1 MAVNLKTL
9 CLNTVFP
16 TYLLNLACRRTMRKI
31 IHLDADCF
39 FAAIEMR
46 DDPSLINRPI
56 AVGGRSELRGVISTC
71 NYEAR
76 RYGVHSAMPTRTA
89 KRLCPDLLVLPHRM
103 EAYREASMQM
113 RSIFYEFTEL
123 VEPLSLDEAFL
134 DVSDSEFHQG
144 SATLI
149 AKEIRARIQRDV
161 GITVSA
167 GIAPNKF
174 LAKIASDWNK
184 PNGQFV
190 ITPAKVAE
198 FVAQLPVKKIYGVG
212 KAMAARLAES
222 SIFTCSDLHKFSV
235 FELTQR
241 YGQMGTRLY
250 HLSRGV
256 DNRAVNV
263 DRRRKSLSVENTF
276 AQDLASATNCLNE
289 IPALCQQLAIR
300 LRRVDD
306 DYKIIKLF
314 VKIKFNDFSI
324 TTIERSATTVSLDE
338 LNNLCI
344 EAYNRKNMPVR
355 LLGVGVRFIDLR
367 EGNEF
372 LQLPLFKDELMF
384 NDKLDNEPHTD
395 FHSIGRA
402 PTPDPDLRVDADV
415 SAFSI

>member
-1 MAVNLKTL
+1 
-9 CLNTVFP
+9 
-16 TYLLNLACRRTMRKI
+16 MRKI

-46 DDPSLINRPI
+46 DDPSLVNRPI
-56 AVGGRSELRGVISTC
+56 AVGGRSESRGVISTC

-76 RYGVHSAMPTRTA
+76 RFGVRSAMPTSHA

-103 EAYREASMQM
+103 DAYREASLQM
-113 RSIFYEFTEL
+113 RSIFYEYTEL
-123 VEPLSLDEAFL
+123 IEPLSLDEAFL

-149 AKEIRARIQRDV
+149 AREIRARIHKEI

-190 ITPAKVAE
+190 ITPEKVSE

-212 KAMAARLAES
+212 KAMTNKLAELN
-222 SIFTCSDLHKFSV
+222 IFNCSDLHKFSV

-241 YGQMGTRLY
+241 FGQMGTRLY

-256 DNRAVNV
+256 DERQVNA

-276 AQDLASATNCLNE
+276 AQDLPGLAQCQNE

-306 DYKIIKLF
+306 DYQIVKLL
-314 VKIKFNDFSI
+314 VKLKFSDFST
-324 TTIERSATTVSLDE
+324 TTIERSASTVSLSE
-338 LNNLCI
+338 LQSLCA
-344 EAYNRKNMPVR
+344 EAYERKAMPVR
-355 LLGVGVRFIDLR
+355 LIGVGVRFIDLR
-367 EGNEF
+367 EGKEL
-372 LQLPLFKDELMF
+372 LQLPLFSPDC
-384 NDKLDNEPHTD
+384 
-395 FHSIGRA
+395 FHEGFKQ
-402 PTPDPDLRVDADV
+402 PQTLTVG
-415 SAFSI
+415 

>member
-1 MAVNLKTL
+1 
-9 CLNTVFP
+9 
-16 TYLLNLACRRTMRKI
+16 MRKI

-46 DDPSLINRPI
+46 DDPSLVNRPI
-56 AVGGRSELRGVISTC
+56 AVGGHSESRGVISTC

-76 RYGVHSAMPTRTA
+76 RFGVRSAMPTSHA

-103 EAYREASMQM
+103 DAYRETSLQM
-113 RSIFYEFTEL
+113 RSIFYEYTEL

-144 SATLI
+144 SATRI
-149 AKEIRARIQRDV
+149 AQEIRARIHKEI

-190 ITPAKVAE
+190 ITPAKVPE
-198 FVAQLPVKKIYGVG
+198 FIAQLPVKKIYGVG
-212 KAMAARLAES
+212 KAMAAKLAELN
-222 SIFTCSDLHKFSV
+222 IFTCSDLHKFSV

-241 YGQMGTRLY
+241 FGQMGARLH
-250 HLSRGV
+250 HLSHGIDERKV
-256 DNRAVNV
+256 TP

-276 AQDLASATNCLNE
+276 TQDLPSLPHCLRE
-289 IPALCQQLAIR
+289 LPALSQQLAIR

-306 DYKIIKLF
+306 DYKVVKLY
-314 VKIKFNDFSI
+314 VKIKFSDFST
-324 TTIERSATTVSLDE
+324 TTIERSASAVSVSE
-338 LNNLCI
+338 LQSLCA
-344 EAYNRKNMPVR
+344 EAYERKHLPVR

-367 EGNEF
+367 ERNSF
-372 LQLPLFKDELMF
+372 FQLPLFASEL
-384 NDKLDNEPHTD
+384 LSSEVI
-395 FHSIGRA
+395 S
-402 PTPDPDLRVDADV
+402 
-415 SAFSI
+415 S

>member
-1 MAVNLKTL
+1 
-9 CLNTVFP
+9 
-16 TYLLNLACRRTMRKI
+16 MRKI

-46 DDPSLINRPI
+46 DDPSLVNRPI
-56 AVGGRSELRGVISTC
+56 AVGGHSEHRGVLSTC

-76 RYGVHSAMPTRTA
+76 RYGIHSAMPTRTA

-113 RSIFYEFTEL
+113 RNIFYEYTDII
-123 VEPLSLDEAFL
+123 EPLSLDEAFL
-134 DVSDSEFHQG
+134 DVSDSGFHHG

-149 AKEIRARIQRDV
+149 AQEIRAKIKKQI

-184 PNGQFV
+184 PDGQFV
-190 ITPAKVAE
+190 ITPAQVPD

-212 KAMAARLAES
+212 KSMAAKLSEAN
-222 SIFTCSDLHKFSV
+222 IFTCSDLQNFSV

-250 HLSRGV
+250 HLSRGI
-256 DNRAVNV
+256 DNRPVNA

-276 AQDLASATNCLNE
+276 AQDLSGVEQCLNE
-289 IPALCQQLAIR
+289 IPSLSQQLAIR
-300 LRRVDD
+300 LRRVDE
-306 DYKIIKLF
+306 DYKVVKLF
-314 VKIKFNDFSI
+314 VKIKFTDFSI
-324 TTIERSATTVSLDE
+324 TTIERSATAVSNAE
-338 LNNLCI
+338 LQSLCS
-344 EAYNRKNMPVR
+344 EAYSRKNMPVR

-367 EGNEF
+367 EQREF
-372 LQLPLFKDELMF
+372 FQLPLF
-384 NDKLDNEPHTD
+384 NNE
-395 FHSIGRA
+395 SIHLG
-402 PTPDPDLRVDADV
+402 
-415 SAFSI
+415 